1 MKNKWIGTCMMVAV
15 MIGTDA
21 LGLTYAKAD
30 DVGEWSGTI
39 HVGNHMESEFPD
51 LAKIDFVQAA
61 KAALKKVK
69 GKVLK
74 AELENE
80 NGFLVYGFGVVT
92 KDKTI
97 VDVKVDAG
105 SGNILI
111 VNRDHAD
118 HQKSDRDKDMD
129 HLNRADK
136 D

>member
-1 MKNKWIGTCMMVAV
+1 MVAV
-15 MIGTDA
+15 MIGTDI
-21 LGLTYAKAD
+21 LGLSYAKAD
-30 DVGEWSGTI
+30 DGWVWCGTI
-39 HVGNHMESEFPD
+39 QVGNHMESEFPD
-51 LAKIDFVQAA
+51 LAKIDFIQAA
-61 KAALKKVK
+61 KAALTKVK

-80 NGFLVYGFGVVT
+80 NGFLVYDFGVVT

-105 SGNILI
+105 SGIILA

-118 HQKSDRDKDMD
+118 HGKGGRDKDRD
-129 HLNRADK
+129 HRDREDK

>member
-1 MKNKWIGTCMMVAV
+1 MMVAV
-15 MIGTDA
+15 MIGTDT
-21 LGLTYAKAD
+21 LGLSYAKAD
-30 DVGEWSGTI
+30 DGGGWSGTI
-39 HVGNHMESEFPD
+39 QVGNHRESDFPD
-51 LAKIDFVQAA
+51 LAKIDFVHAA

-105 SGNILI
+105 SGSILA

-118 HQKSDRDKDMD
+118 HQKSDRYKDMD

>member
-1 MKNKWIGTCMMVAV
+1 MMVAV
-15 MIGTDA
+15 MIGTDT
-21 LGLTYAKAD
+21 LGLSYAKAD
-30 DVGEWSGTI
+30 DGGVWCGTI
-39 HVGNHMESEFPD
+39 QVGNHRESDFPD

-61 KAALKKVK
+61 KAALKKVR

-80 NGFLVYGFGVVT
+80 NGFLVYDFGVVA

-105 SGNILI
+105 SGSILI
-111 VNRDHAD
+111 VNRDYAD
-118 HQKSDRDKDMD
+118 HQKGDRDKDMA
-129 HLNRADK
+129 HRNREDK